1 LDLDEDCRRCGNDAE
16 NGSAISVHAALRASS
31 MVEWDAELAGVK
43 MHTWGGVLLTVLG
56 LGLVTGSDS
65 LTSPNPVV
73 VGPDPDHGPLDQRHL
88 ALVINQN
95 DPLSQAIG
103 RYYIRARQI
112 PDSQVIRVSLPA
124 DRSDISAK
132 DFRALRHSVL
142 RQTPSHV
149 QVYALAWVQPYRVGC
164 QSITSAFAHGL
175 DVSQSCGGRCGAS
188 ATNPYFARGDIRRP
202 WSQLGIRPTMMLAAT
217 SAWEARRL
225 IDRGVAADG
234 SRPPGTAYLLSTED
248 PARNVRAADF
258 SSIAS
263 TIGPSFRVRV
273 LEGNALRGAGD
284 VMAYFTGLAF
294 VPHLRSNRFRPGA
307 VADHLTSLGGK
318 LTDSSQM
325 SVLRWLEAGAT
336 GSYGTVSEP
345 CNITAKFPNPG
356 LVLAYYLRGDTLIEA
371 YWRSVALPSQGIF
384 VGEPLA
390 RPWPVRP
397 EPLTTGIKEL
407 EQR

>member
-1 LDLDEDCRRCGNDAE
+1 ML
-16 NGSAISVHAALRASS
+16 
-31 MVEWDAELAGVK
+31 
-43 MHTWGGVLLTVLG
+43 TWVGVLLTVLG
-56 LGLVTGSDS
+56 VGLVTASDN
-65 LTSPNPVV
+65 LTSPSPVL
-73 VGPDPDHGPLDQRHL
+73 VGQDPDDGPLDQRHL

-103 RYYIRARQI
+103 RHYIRARQL
-112 PDSQVIRVSLPA
+112 PDSQVIRVSIPA
-124 DRSDISAK
+124 DRTDISAK
-132 DFRALRHSVL
+132 DFRTLRHSVL

-149 QVYALAWVQPYRVGC
+149 QVYALAWAQPYRVGC

-175 DVSQSCGGRCGAS
+175 DIAESCGGRCGAS
-188 ATNPYFARGDIRRP
+188 VTNPYFARGDIRRP

-217 SAWEARRL
+217 SPWEARRL

-234 SRPPGTAYLLSTED
+234 SRPPGTAYLLSTD
-248 PARNVRAADF
+248 DSARNVRAARF
-258 SSIAS
+258 LSIAS
-263 TIGPSFRVRV
+263 TIGPTFRVRV
-273 LEGNALRGAGD
+273 LQGNTLRGAGD

-294 VPHLRSNRFRPGA
+294 VEDLRSNRFRPGA
-307 VADHLTSLGGK
+307 VADHLTSLGGQ

-345 CNITAKFPNPG
+345 CNMTGKFPDPG

-371 YWRSVALPSQGIF
+371 YWRSVALPSQGVF

-390 RPWPVRP
+390 RPWPVRAESSGDKHQGVGVMERP
-397 EPLTTGIKEL
+397 
-407 EQR
+407 